1 MKRMVNWKA
10 AAGATLGL
18 IALAACSDTVTSPE
32 VLAPTVPSLG
42 NGFPDNGK
50 ATLYKMNLIGHPGEV
65 PSDNTGGE
73 GKRILVRLWGNTRIL
88 LSPGEEFDILD
99 ANGTDGVA
107 SFQLPDPDPDNDGE
121 TWYGVYIRPQ
131 GKPFTGLNLTTCA
144 TGDFDNDPTTPDE
157 ELCSLEVKVLV
168 REKGKPLVDN
178 ISKELLTLCVDTDGD
193 QTCDERIFLFDDRAS
208 NYLWSADNSGLRNA
222 EVRFLEIKQ
231 NIGLTP

>member
-1 MKRMVNWKA
+1 MRRKVQKRVGGVA
-10 AAGATLGL
+10 LGL
-18 IALAACSDTVTSPE
+18 IALAACGEPATSPE
-32 VLAPTVPSLG
+32 VLQPVTPLMG

-50 ATLYKMNLIGHPGEV
+50 ATLYKMNLIGHPSEI
-65 PSDNTGGE
+65 PTDNTGGD
-73 GKRILVRLWGNTRIL
+73 GKRIFVRLWGNTRIL
-88 LSPGEEFDILD
+88 LSPGEVFDILD

-121 TWYGVYIRPQ
+121 TWYGVYIRPK

-168 REKGKPLVDN
+168 
-178 ISKELLTLCVDTDGD
+178 LCVNTDD
-193 QTCDERIFLFDDRAS
+193 DPACDERIFLFDDRAS
-208 NYLWSADNSGLRNA
+208 NYLWSLDNSGLRNA

>member
-1 MKRMVNWKA
+1 MRRKVHKR
-10 AAGATLGL
+10 AGGVALGL
-18 IALAACSDTVTSPE
+18 IALVACGEPATSPE
-32 VLAPTVPSLG
+32 VLQPVIPLLG

-65 PSDNTGGE
+65 PSDNTGGD
-73 GKRILVRLWGNTRIL
+73 GNRILVRLWGNTRIL
-88 LSPGEEFDILD
+88 LSPGEEFDVLD

-121 TWYGVYIRPQ
+121 TWYGVYIRPK
-131 GKPFTGLNLTTCA
+131 GKPFTGLSLTTCA

-168 REKGKPLVDN
+168 REKGKPSVDN
-178 ISKELLTLCVDTDGD
+178 ISRELLTLCVNTDD
-193 QTCDERIFLFDDRAS
+193 DPACDERIFLFDDRAS
-208 NYLWSADNSGLRNA
+208 GYLWSAENSGLRNA